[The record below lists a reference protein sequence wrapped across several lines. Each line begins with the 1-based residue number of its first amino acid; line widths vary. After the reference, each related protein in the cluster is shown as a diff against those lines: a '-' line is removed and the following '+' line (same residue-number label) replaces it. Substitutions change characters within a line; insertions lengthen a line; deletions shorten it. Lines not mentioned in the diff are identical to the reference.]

1 MSPKEEE
8 STIRN
13 YSHIF
18 VDRKEEAILI
28 KKLDDSMHQALIK
41 KYLAY
46 QPRDSFEGLPPIED
60 EACVKWVW
68 KMIRDGTNLVALA
81 SEGDIVGHAA
91 IFFIDRQRC
100 EMLTVV
106 WPQFQ
111 SRGIGTELVRSSIHL
126 AHEMGFE
133 KVWLSVDAAN
143 LRARHIYKECGFEC
157 LSSGDRGDVEM
168 ALDLKGQH
176 KEEQSN
182 PRL

>member
-28 KKLDDSMHQALIK
+28 KMLDDSMHQALIK

-81 SEGDIVGHAA
+81 SEGDIVGHGGDFFHRPAA
-91 IFFIDRQRC
+91 
-100 EMLTVV
+100 
-106 WPQFQ
+106 
-111 SRGIGTELVRSSIHL
+111 VRN
-126 AHEMGFE
+126 A
-133 KVWLSVDAAN
+133 
-143 LRARHIYKECGFEC
+143 
-157 LSSGDRGDVEM
+157 DRGLASISESRDWHG
-168 ALDLKGQH
+168 ACAK
-176 KEEQSN
+176 
-182 PRL
+182 

>member
-1 MSPKEEE
+1 MSPKAEE
-8 STIRN
+8 STNRN
-13 YSHIF
+13 YSHSF
-18 VDRKEEAILI
+18 VDRKGGAILI
-28 KKLDDSMHQALIK
+28 KKLDDSMHQALIE

-126 AHEMGFE
+126 AHDMGFE
-133 KVWLSVDAAN
+133 KVWLSVDAAD
-143 LRARHIYKECGFEC
+143 LRARHVYKECGFEC

-176 KEEQSN
+176 EEEQ
-182 PRL
+182 

>member
-1 MSPKEEE
+1 MNRIGGAMFISLRMGVEPCPV
-8 STIRN
+8 T
-13 YSHIF
+13 SH
-18 VDRKEEAILI
+18 VLK
-28 KKLDDSMHQALIK
+28 SSHQALIRM
-41 KYLAY
+41 YLAY
-46 QPRDSFEGLPPIED
+46 RPRDSFEGLPPIED
-60 EACVKWVW
+60 EACVEWVR

-81 SEGDIVGHAA
+81 SEGDIVGHTA

-100 EMLTVV
+100 EMLTVA

-126 AHEMGFE
+126 AREMGFE

-143 LRARHIYKECGFEC
+143 LRARHIYRECGFEC
-157 LSSGDRGDVEM
+157 LSSGDGGDVEM

-176 KEEQSN
+176 EELYWPQETG